1 MPADMMIGVR
11 DGSPVWQISQ
21 FLQENGGTNAHNG
34 ARMTPKRPVRRCT
47 LIILAF
53 AAQLLLACNAGFA
66 ADRAQEKEQALKQ
79 LRAAIAKKMTFNCG
93 VVPKKRAV
101 VQVKLQPNGYL
112 IGLALVES
120 SGSSPY
126 DAALMSAIT
135 GAQPFKLPANAE
147 SRKSLLDL
155 NLKFYTDGTPVPPCK

>member
-1 MPADMMIGVR
+1 
-11 DGSPVWQISQ
+11 
-21 FLQENGGTNAHNG
+21 
-34 ARMTPKRPVRRCT
+34 MTRKRPVRRRT

-53 AAQLLLACNAGFA
+53 TAQLLVACNAGIA

-101 VQVKLQPNGYL
+101 VQVRLQPNGYL

-126 DAALMSAIT
+126 DAALMTAIA
-135 GAQPFKLPANAE
+135 GAQPYKLSADAE

-155 NLKFYTDGTPVPPCK
+155 NLKFYTDGSPVPPCR